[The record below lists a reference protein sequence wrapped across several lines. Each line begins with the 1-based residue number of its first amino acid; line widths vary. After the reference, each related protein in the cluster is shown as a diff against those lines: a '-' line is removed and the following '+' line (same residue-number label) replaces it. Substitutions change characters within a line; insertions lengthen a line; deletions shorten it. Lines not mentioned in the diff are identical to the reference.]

1 MKTYDLVIF
10 DCDGV
15 LLDSEPIANRVDAEQ
30 LASIGL
36 KLSPEEIM
44 RRFLGKTKEG
54 VIALAAEMLGR
65 DLPAGFVETWD
76 AALMEALGNE
86 VRAIPGVEEAIRALR
101 IPFCA
106 ASNSTPGRLRL
117 SLRTSGLFP
126 LFEGRLFSAE
136 EVAYPKPAPDLFL
149 HAAKMLG
156 AEPTRCVVIEDTPTG
171 ARAATAAGM
180 TVLGYAGAAH
190 ADRAALAR
198 EGARV
203 FDDMKDLAA
212 LLAETA

>member
-1 MKTYDLVIF
+1 MSYDLVIF

-15 LLDSEPIANRVDAEQ
+15 LVDSEPIANRVDAGQ

-44 RRFLGKTKEG
+44 RKFLGRTKEG

-65 DLPAGFVETWD
+65 DLPEGFVERWD

-86 VRAIPGVEEAIRALR
+86 VRAIEGVAEAIRALR

-117 SLRTSGLFP
+117 SLRTSGLLP
-126 LFEGRLFSAE
+126 LFEGRMFSAE
-136 EVAYPKPAPDLFL
+136 EVAHPKPAPDLFL
-149 HAAKMLG
+149 HAAKTLG
-156 AEPTRCVVIEDTPTG
+156 AEPSRCVVIEDTPTG

-203 FDDMKDLAA
+203 FDDMKNLAA
-212 LLAETA
+212 LIGETA

>member
-1 MKTYDLVIF
+1 MTYDLVIF

-15 LLDSEPIANRVDAEQ
+15 LVDSEPIANRVDAEQ

-44 RRFLGKTKEG
+44 RKLLGRTKEG
-54 VIALAAEMLGR
+54 VILLAAEMLGR
-65 DLPAGFVETWD
+65 DLPEGFVERWD

-86 VRAIPGVEEAIRALR
+86 VRAIEGVAEAIRALR

-117 SLRTSGLFP
+117 SLRTSGLLP
-126 LFEGRLFSAE
+126 LFEGRMFSAE
-136 EVAYPKPAPDLFL
+136 EVAHPKPAPDLFL
-149 HAAKMLG
+149 HAAKTLG
-156 AEPTRCVVIEDTPTG
+156 AEPSRCVVIEDTPTG

-203 FDDMKDLAA
+203 FDDMTELAG

>member
-1 MKTYDLVIF
+1 MTYDLVIF

-15 LLDSEPIANRVDAEQ
+15 LVDSEPIANRVDAEQ

-36 KLSPEEIM
+36 NLTPEEIM

-54 VIALAAEMLGR
+54 CIALATELLGR
-65 DLPAGFVETWD
+65 DLPAGFVEKWD
-76 AALMEALGNE
+76 AALMTALGNE
-86 VRAIPGVEEAIRALR
+86 VRAIPGVAEAIRALR

-126 LFEGRLFSAE
+126 LFEGRMFSAE
-136 EVAYPKPAPDLFL
+136 EVAHPKPAPDLFL
-149 HAAKMLG
+149 RAAKTLG
-156 AEPTRCVVIEDTPTG
+156 AEPTRCVVIEDTPAG

-180 TVLGYAGAAH
+180 AVLGYAGAAH
-190 ADRAALAR
+190 ADRAALVR
-198 EGARV
+198 EGAKV
-203 FDDMKDLAA
+203 FDDMKDLNA
-212 LLAETA
+212 LLGEDA